1 MNNNRI
7 LITGGSSMV
16 AKHLKQILPNAI
28 YINSKDCNLENY
40 DETFN
45 FFKSIKPNT
54 IIHLAAKVGGILDNI
69 KNPVDFYEKNILIN
83 TNTLKAAFK
92 NECPKFIGMLSTCI
106 YPDKLNKNQY
116 PIKEELLHDG
126 PPTKTNFS
134 YGYAKRCLEVQIR
147 AYNEQYGTKYSSII
161 PCNLYSEHDHFEGDK
176 AHFLSSLISK
186 IHDAKINN
194 KKYIQLFGSGK
205 PLRQFMYAEDLAE
218 AIVLSVNNNN
228 SFCYNVCT
236 PENKSIKEIAEIA
249 LKACNA
255 EHLKIKWDKTKPD
268 GQFRKDSSS
277 EKFLTDYLNFKFTSL
292 FEGIQKTYN
301 IKYNECLETK

>member
-1 MNNNRI
+1 MNI
-7 LITGGSSMV
+7 LVTGGSSMV
-16 AKHLKQILPNAI
+16 GKHLFKIFPQANYLT
-28 YINSKDCNLENY
+28 SKDCDLKSFDATLNL
-40 DETFN
+40 
-45 FFKSIKPNT
+45 FKKIQPHLV
-54 IIHLAAKVGGILDNI
+54 IHLAAKVGGILDNI
-69 KNPVDFYEKNILIN
+69 KNPVDFYEDNILIN
-83 TNTLKAAFK
+83 TNVLKACYLSGV
-92 NECPKFIGMLSTCI
+92 NNFIGILSTCI

-194 KKYIQLFGSGK
+194 KKHIQLFGSGK
-205 PLRQFMYAEDLAE
+205 PLRQFMYAEDLAK
-218 AIVLSVNNNN
+218 AIVLSVNNND

-236 PENKSIKEIAEIA
+236 PENKSIKEIAETA

-268 GQFRKDSSS
+268 GQFRKDASS
-277 EKFLTDYLNFKFTSL
+277 EKFLTDYPNFKFTSL